1 VPNILGHSD
10 VLLSLSQVFSDV
22 ICMSF
27 LQSRAIVA
35 ETFKTKKTDFVTRN
49 F

>member
-1 VPNILGHSD
+1 VPKILGHSD
-10 VLLSLSQVFSDV
+10 VLFNLSQVFSDA

-35 ETFKTKKTDFVTRN
+35 ETFKMKKTDLVTRN